1 MGCNMKYALDISDEL
16 DKKFSKLAKK
26 DKKQLEIINKKV
38 EQIQENP
45 YHFKPLKGDMK
56 GSRRVHIDKSFVLTY
71 EVGEE
76 NKVVRLLDYDHHDNI
91 Y

>member
-1 MGCNMKYALDISDEL
+1 MAYILDISEEL
-16 DKKFSKLAKK
+16 DKKFRKLAKK
-26 DKKQLEIINKKV
+26 DRKQLEIINKKV

-45 YHFKPLKGDMK
+45 YHFKPLRGDMK

-71 EVGEE
+71 EVDEKK
-76 NKVVRLLDYDHHDNI
+76 KVVRLLDYEHHDNI

>member
-1 MGCNMKYALDISDEL
+1 MSYSLDISDEL

-26 DKKQLEIINKKV
+26 NKKQLRVINKKV
-38 EQIQENP
+38 DQILENP
-45 YHFKPLKGDMK
+45 CHFKPLKGDMK

-71 EVGEE
+71 EIVEKY
-76 NKVVRLLDYDHHDNI
+76 KVVRLLDYNHHDNI